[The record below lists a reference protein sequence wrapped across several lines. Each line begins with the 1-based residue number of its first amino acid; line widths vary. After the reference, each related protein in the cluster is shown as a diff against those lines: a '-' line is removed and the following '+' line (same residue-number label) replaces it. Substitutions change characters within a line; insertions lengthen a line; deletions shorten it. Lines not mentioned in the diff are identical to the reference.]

1 MALLLPE
8 CLGSM
13 GYHMMKDEKHLFI
26 FFESLVGLIDL
37 EHYVVHSTI
46 RLLMI
51 LLLWPPSCWD

>member
-13 GYHMMKDEKHLFI
+13 GYHMMKDEKHLFN

-37 EHYVVHSTI
+37 ELI
-46 RLLMI
+46 M
-51 LLLWPPSCWD
+51 